1 MSTIAGHEL
10 NVRRKKAAIPT
21 RNKVRRRV
29 SVSLSEKSANAFDD
43 LKTMTDAYSDSEVV
57 RNAVR
62 IHHALLRLQLAGVA
76 IFTRKADGTGELTR
90 FDLFA
95 AN

>member
-1 MSTIAGHEL
+1 MSTVAGHEL

-29 SVSLSEKSANAFDD
+29 SVALSEKSANAFDD
-43 LKTMTDAYSDSEVV
+43 LKTLTDAYSDSEVV

-62 IHHALLRLQLAGVA
+62 IHYALLRRQLAGEV
-76 IFTRKADGTGELTR
+76 IFIRKADGSGEPTR

-95 AN
+95 PN